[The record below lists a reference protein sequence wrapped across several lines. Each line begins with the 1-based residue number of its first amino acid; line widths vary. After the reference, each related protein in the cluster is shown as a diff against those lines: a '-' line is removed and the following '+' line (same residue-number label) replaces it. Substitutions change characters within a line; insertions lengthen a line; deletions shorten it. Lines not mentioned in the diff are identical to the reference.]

1 MRREARRAGRPAVP
15 LICGELHL
23 PYNCS
28 PLQIRAFPTV
38 AWVERSDTWESV
50 PWVSLRST
58 QATCCVMNSPF
69 RCRSILRCVR
79 PSSG

>member
-28 PLQIRAFPTV
+28 PLQIRTLLMV
-38 AWVERSDTWESV
+38 AWVERSDTRESV
-50 PWVSLRST
+50 PWVSLCST
-58 QATCCVMNSPF
+58 QATC
-69 RCRSILRCVR
+69 
-79 PSSG
+79 